1 MQTVQ
6 SSPPLDYF
14 AQPVRKRKHKTE
26 PEQPFIHKKEEEHE
40 TKESK
45 N

>member
-1 MQTVQ
+1 VQ
-6 SSPPLDYF
+6 SNPPLDYF
-14 AQPVRKRKHKTE
+14 AQPVRKRKTE